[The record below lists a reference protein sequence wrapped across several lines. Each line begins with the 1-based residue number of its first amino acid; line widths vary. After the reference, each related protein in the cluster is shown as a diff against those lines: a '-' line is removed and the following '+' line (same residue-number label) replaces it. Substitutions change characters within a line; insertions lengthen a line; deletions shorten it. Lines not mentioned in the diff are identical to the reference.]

1 MKELKQTVNDIRRL
15 RAMREGWKTIFTESG
30 PHWGSDRVM
39 AFQMVQLLDDA
50 IFARECDLKELK
62 EDDDEYA
69 R

>member
-1 MKELKQTVNDIRRL
+1 MKELRQIVNDIRRL
-15 RAMREGWKTIFTESG
+15 RAMREGWKTIFTESE
-30 PHWGSDRVM
+30 PGSDRVL
-39 AFQMVQLLDDA
+39 ASQMVQVLGDA